1 MEGAK
6 PHDWHWSSPSHLP
19 SLEIPGT
26 IWNQIIIMRICQT
39 TDECVTLVLCCI
51 LWEPSVTSTPIFK
64 LTLNRLS
71 CHEGNTMPYL
81 WTSLCVG
88 VTCHG
93 LLLQLSKW
101 NFNYLSC
108 RTLSEA
114 HFPHSRVLVDATFLE
129 LQGILSRRE
138 GKLDGGGM
146 VLEQNSCAFWM
157 YRVSQVACSMLSAYV
172 HRDA

>member
-1 MEGAK
+1 MK
-6 PHDWHWSSPSHLP
+6 
-19 SLEIPGT
+19 EIPCHTFG
-26 IWNQIIIMRICQT
+26 
-39 TDECVTLVLCCI
+39 LVYVWVSHATVSSGPEI
-51 LWEPSVTSTPIFK
+51 
-64 LTLNRLS
+64 
-71 CHEGNTMPYL
+71 G
-81 WTSLCVG
+81 
-88 VTCHG
+88 
-93 LLLQLSKW
+93 LLQLSKW